1 MIVFFTFGNN
11 FNFNAELYRIK
22 DYTENEL
29 NIKVKL
35 ILLCNFRFLQY
46 IALQKRKGINSLAY
60 WQLQQA
66 APVNK

>member
-1 MIVFFTFGNN
+1 MIVFFTFGN
-11 FNFNAELYRIK
+11 NFNAELYRIK

-29 NIKVKL
+29 NIKVDF
-35 ILLCNFRFLQY
+35 IMQFSFSSIH